1 MVLFTLTRLLLRCIS
16 HQFCFCSNL
25 LQLIYFHLIHTGFL
39 KVTLRIWHLSLSNE
53 MEAVPRISML
63 EVKTKHS
70 PDNSDFVLK
79 LKKLIQVHRKLTIII
94 IIYVVSFAIHMY
106 LSMHFA
112 CMYFNIDDFVPVCTV
127 WCLKEFKKKYSLIN
141 YLLIHYDFLFNIE
154 SFYKA

>member
-1 MVLFTLTRLLLRCIS
+1 MVLFSLTRLLLRCIS

-25 LQLIYFHLIHTGFL
+25 LQLIYFHLIHTNQQTGFL

-79 LKKLIQVHRKLTIII
+79 LKKLIQVHRKYTMIII
-94 IIYVVSFAIHMY
+94 NYVVSFAIHMY
-106 LSMHFA
+106 AFCMHVFQHRWLCPSM
-112 CMYFNIDDFVPVCTV
+112 I
-127 WCLKEFKKKYSLIN
+127 
-141 YLLIHYDFLFNIE
+141 LFDVQRNLR
-154 SFYKA
+154 KNTH

>member
-1 MVLFTLTRLLLRCIS
+1 MVLFSLTRLLLRCIS

-25 LQLIYFHLIHTGFL
+25 LQLIYFHLIHTNQQTGFL

-79 LKKLIQVHRKLTIII
+79 LKKLIQVQRKLTMIII
-94 IIYVVSFAIHMY
+94 NLRSFRIIRNSHVSMY
-106 LSMHFA
+106 AFCRL
-112 CMYFNIDDFVPVCTV
+112 CMYFNVNDFVPV
-127 WCLKEFKKKYSLIN
+127 WHCLMFKGI
-141 YLLIHYDFLFNIE
+141 
-154 SFYKA
+154 